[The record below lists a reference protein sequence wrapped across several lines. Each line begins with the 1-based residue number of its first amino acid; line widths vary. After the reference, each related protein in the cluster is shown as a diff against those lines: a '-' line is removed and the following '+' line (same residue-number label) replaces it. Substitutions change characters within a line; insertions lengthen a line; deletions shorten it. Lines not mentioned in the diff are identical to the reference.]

1 MKQEKKHNKSPFL
14 RMIEEVRKALEQ
26 DLYHCALALA
36 LTLPDICG
44 KVRFPN
50 ERSHPRYVNWFEEYA
65 QPLFSATA
73 TVFPD
78 NITKHFAVLTSEECY
93 SLRCAVL
100 HAGNQKFKSNTLS
113 RIILHVNKGSEL
125 FDNYFVRA
133 GDCASF
139 DCKDLCEK
147 ICIAAE
153 NYYESVVDKALFDVD
168 EVVIEM
174 W

>member
-1 MKQEKKHNKSPFL
+1 MESLDKKSSKTNYK
-14 RMIEEVRKALEQ
+14 
-26 DLYHCALALA
+26 
-36 LTLPDICG
+36 
-44 KVRFPN
+44 
-50 ERSHPRYVNWFEEYA
+50 NWFKKYA
-65 QPLFSATA
+65 QPLFSEEA
-73 TVFPD
+73 TVFPG
-78 NITKHFAVLTSEECY
+78 NTTETFTILTDEECY
-93 SLRCAVL
+93 ALRCAVL

-153 NYYESVVDKALFDVD
+153 KYYESVEDKTLFDVD
-168 EVVIEM
+168 EVVIEV